1 MSESRLGLTGLQ
13 DTEFMADIDTS
24 LVVSM
29 MDCISGA
36 SGIAIVTHTHPD
48 GDALGSSLGLLRFL
62 KAAGKDPVIVLNDRY
77 PESLAFMT
85 GSDRDSIIVYEEDRE
100 KAVSAILESGLIF
113 CLDMNTF
120 GRAENLEKAL
130 AGASCPKILID
141 HHIGPDRELFDIV
154 FSCTGISSTCELLY
168 YILLGTES
176 VGHDAGK
183 LPAGCPE
190 ALLTG
195 MTTDT
200 NNFANSVFP
209 STFRMASEL
218 LAAGTDRDAIL
229 SSLYNNYRE
238 NRFRLM
244 GRLLGDKM
252 KITGDGVAYMIIDRS
267 LADEYDIREGETE
280 GFVNIPLG
288 MECVRMSILL
298 KEEDDKFR
306 VSIRSKK
313 GTSANRCAAMFF
325 NGGGHELAAG
335 GKLVKGRDLKTGSAA
350 EAAAYVEARTGEF
363 LSM

>member
-1 MSESRLGLTGLQ
+1 
-13 DTEFMADIDTS
+13 
-24 LVVSM
+24 
-29 MDCISGA
+29 
-36 SGIAIVTHTHPD
+36 
-48 GDALGSSLGLLRFL
+48 
-62 KAAGKDPVIVLNDRY
+62 
-77 PESLAFMT
+77 
-85 GSDRDSIIVYEEDRE
+85 
-100 KAVSAILESGLIF
+100 
-113 CLDMNTF
+113 
-120 GRAENLEKAL
+120 
-130 AGASCPKILID
+130 
-141 HHIGPDRELFDIV
+141 
-154 FSCTGISSTCELLY
+154 
-168 YILLGTES
+168 
-176 VGHDAGK
+176 
-183 LPAGCPE
+183 
-190 ALLTG
+190 
-195 MTTDT
+195 
-200 NNFANSVFP
+200 
-209 STFRMASEL
+209 
-218 LAAGTDRDAIL
+218 
-229 SSLYNNYRE
+229 
-238 NRFRLM
+238 M